1 MGIRKSAAPGRAD
14 RRRKR
19 GPEKRGPEVACM
31 IALFL
36 SPLYLALNA
45 YLFYRIIRWFAA
57 WFPALHR
64 RRTWVA
70 PVAVYALFALSPL
83 IAFLLP
89 NGGARRVMKLV
100 GNYWLGVLLYLALA
114 VLLADL
120 GRFILVK
127 LLRRKRLR
135 RVRIHRLVG
144 GVLILVLLYRLRR
157 WPLLEFGAAIVLCG
171 LAEYFT
177 SYYLELTHSG
187 MRWWD
192 YSGYFLNLN
201 GRICAEGLFAFGVG
215 GMAIVYFLAPAIDNR
230 LRRLKPAV
238 SAPLC
243 AALLAVF
250 IGDQIYSHYHPN
262 MGRGITDYERT
273 GAAAEI
279 LEEHKI
285 PGIDA
290 EISVDNSARPC

>member
-1 MGIRKSAAPGRAD
+1 
-14 RRRKR
+14 
-19 GPEKRGPEVACM
+19 M

-120 GRFILVK
+120 GRFILVT

-144 GVLILVLLYRLRR
+144 GVLIRVLLY
-157 WPLLEFGAAIVLCG
+157 
-171 LAEYFT
+171 
-177 SYYLELTHSG
+177 
-187 MRWWD
+187 
-192 YSGYFLNLN
+192 
-201 GRICAEGLFAFGVG
+201 
-215 GMAIVYFLAPAIDNR
+215 R